1 MGVFFSVIVKYW
13 NSIYRGLK
21 QSLILKGKKKKKKEP
36 PPPPAVGPWI
46 HKLHVADNGID
57 GLAFKKELAPLQ
69 MIRILKKYVHYLCLD
84 KLRTDIYKLIINCFG
99 IMA

>member
-1 MGVFFSVIVKYW
+1 MVIFSVIVKYW

-69 MIRILKKYVHYLCLD
+69 MIRILKKYVHVRACIITWTNYGL
-84 KLRTDIYKLIINCFG
+84 IYK
-99 IMA
+99 